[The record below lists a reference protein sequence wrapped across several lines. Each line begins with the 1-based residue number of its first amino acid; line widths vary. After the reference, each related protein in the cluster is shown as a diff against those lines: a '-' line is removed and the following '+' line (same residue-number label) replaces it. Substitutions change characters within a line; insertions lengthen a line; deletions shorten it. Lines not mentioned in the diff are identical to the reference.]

1 MISFVWTPGQ
11 RLPAGTGGS
20 ENYTIGQV
28 RELNRRGVAAQV
40 VTVGLGTAD
49 GRDEFVDIPFLAL
62 ASTAD
67 VSELDGT
74 VVFVTEFPVV
84 ATKQPGVPDPAHPTP
99 AARPRPPPGLRAD
112 P

>member
-1 MISFVWTPGQ
+1 MISFVWTPGE

-20 ENYTIGQV
+20 ENYTIGHV

-49 GRDEFVDIPFLAL
+49 GRDEFVNIPFLAL

-84 ATKQPGVPDPAHPTP
+84 ATKRPAYQILHIPP
-99 AARPRPPPGLRAD
+99 PARPRPPPGLRAD